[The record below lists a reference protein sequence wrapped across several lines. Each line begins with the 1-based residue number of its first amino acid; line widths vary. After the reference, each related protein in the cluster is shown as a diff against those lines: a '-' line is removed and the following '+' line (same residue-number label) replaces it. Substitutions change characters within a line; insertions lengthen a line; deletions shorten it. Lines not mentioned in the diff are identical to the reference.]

1 MIKKSKHVSIF
12 KEKKLIRELKNQ
24 ASKSSEKL
32 LHFLMIQEVHEIT
45 VQNVL
50 KFSLRMHKM
59 MFQNLSAEL
68 QKKIDIDESVMKIS
82 SDAIQNADDENAEF
96 KKLWTIEI
104 LQFDMNIDKESV
116 PSLLDNDAEVN
127 ILLYHVVLALGLTIQ
142 TRVKVTM

>member
-1 MIKKSKHVSIF
+1 
-12 KEKKLIRELKNQ
+12 
-24 ASKSSEKL
+24 
-32 LHFLMIQEVHEIT
+32 MIQEMCEIT

-68 QKKIDIDESVMKIS
+68 QKKVDIDESVMKIS
-82 SDAIQNADDENAEF
+82 SGAIQNADDENAEF

-127 ILLYHVVLALGLTIQ
+127 ILLYHVALALSLTIQ
-142 TRVKVTM
+142 T